1 MRPPH
6 QQTQKVPQTSTQD
19 HDPKCIAKQNID
31 TNIADLPNI
40 KQVPRR
46 SGRISKAKSVKSLTM
61 GSELSNFQAPFT
73 ANIEISFGEEE
84 TVTVREVRRNVQSN
98 IQNRSGDQ
106 GVGRQAGEADRQEH
120 AAQEAGLISM
130 L

>member
-19 HDPKCIAKQNID
+19 HDPKLIANKNID

-46 SGRISKAKSVKSLTM
+46 SGRNSRAKSVKRLTM
-61 GSELSNFQAPFT
+61 GSELSNFSTPFT

-98 IQNRSGDQ
+98 IQNRQGQRGDQ
-106 GVGRQAGEADRQEH
+106 GA
-120 AAQEAGLISM
+120 L
-130 L
+130 